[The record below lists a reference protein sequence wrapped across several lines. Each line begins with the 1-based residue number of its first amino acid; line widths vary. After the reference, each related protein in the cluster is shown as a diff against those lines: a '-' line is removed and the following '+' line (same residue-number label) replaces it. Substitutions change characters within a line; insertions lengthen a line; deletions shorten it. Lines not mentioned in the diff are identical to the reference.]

1 MIAMWDALWIN
12 ARIATMVPGKPFG
25 LIAPGAVAA
34 EGGRI
39 AWVGAMAALPGTPAA
54 LAVEVH
60 DAADRVMTPGLVD
73 CHTHVVFTG
82 DGLVDFE
89 VLTRGGGRAEMVAAG
104 GGIIGMV
111 MRNRAADPEK
121 ILAESRKRVARLIA
135 SGVTTL
141 ESKSGAGLDLDT
153 EIATMAISRELGRLL
168 PVTVVSTYLGA
179 HGIAPEYR
187 DRLDDYVAFM
197 TDTVLPEALRRG
209 LVDQVDGFCDAWGY
223 TPVQMARL
231 FEAATAAGLPVKLHA
246 EQYRD
251 FGAAEL
257 VARFRGLSAD
267 HLEYVGEP
275 AVRAMADSGTVAT
288 LLPGANWTLGER
300 RRPPVDLF
308 RRHGVPIAL
317 ATNCNPVS
325 SPTTS
330 PTMMMNMGCRMFGLT
345 TEEALAAFTRVGAKA
360 LGLAASRGTI
370 EVGKQADL
378 AVWDVTQPGELA
390 SRIADNPCVAVVK
403 DGRVVHRAVEPRFAA

>member
-1 MIAMWDALWIN
+1 
-12 ARIATMVPGKPFG
+12 
-25 LIAPGAVAA
+25 
-34 EGGRI
+34 
-39 AWVGAMAALPGTPAA
+39 
-54 LAVEVH
+54 
-60 DAADRVMTPGLVD
+60 
-73 CHTHVVFTG
+73 
-82 DGLVDFE
+82 
-89 VLTRGGGRAEMVAAG
+89 
-104 GGIIGMV
+104 
-111 MRNRAADPEK
+111 
-121 ILAESRKRVARLIA
+121 
-135 SGVTTL
+135 
-141 ESKSGAGLDLDT
+141 
-153 EIATMAISRELGRLL
+153 
-168 PVTVVSTYLGA
+168 
-179 HGIAPEYR
+179 
-187 DRLDDYVAFM
+187 
-197 TDTVLPEALRRG
+197 
-209 LVDQVDGFCDAWGY
+209 VDQVDGFCDAWGY